1 MFSYSV
7 SIEDRL
13 AKIQRLVSEGDHCIA
28 LVVAAADF
36 ERTMRRAIVSL
47 SLKPTA
53 DVRERIEKKYN
64 SIGRYQ
70 QAWTLFVEPARNLSL
85 SNTLPEFDDIKN
97 AFQARNKLVHGQQG
111 GAKFDYVMP
120 RLDVISSGTT
130 KLTVLSLKHG
140 IDLTLRIKVRQRAR
154 SRQQP

>member
-7 SIEDRL
+7 PIEDRL
-13 AKIQRLVSEGDHCIA
+13 AKLQRLVSEGDHCIA

-47 SLKPTA
+47 SLEPTA

-64 SIGRYQ
+64 SIGRYH
-70 QAWTLFVEPARNLSL
+70 QAWTRFVEPARILPLSDV
-85 SNTLPEFDDIKN
+85 LPEFDDVKN

-111 GAKFDYVMP
+111 GAKLDYVMP
-120 RLDVISSGTT
+120 RLDVTSSGTT
-130 KLTVLSLKHG
+130 KLTVLSLAHG
-140 IDLTLRIKVRQRAR
+140 IDLTLRIKVRQRPR

>member
-13 AKIQRLVSEGDHCIA
+13 AKLQRLVSEGDHCIA

-64 SIGRYQ
+64 SIGRYR

-85 SNTLPEFDDIKN
+85 SDALLEFDDIKN

-140 IDLTLRIKVRQRAR
+140 IDLTQRIKVRQRAR